1 MARRRSK
8 TSATSGNMDSLLDAL
23 TNVVGILVIVLVAV
37 QISSQEA
44 AKRMEEMIKKIDPQE
59 QQKIDQQAAEAKAEL
74 AELQQAIQD
83 EQSRGKVDPEK
94 LLASLKE
101 ELAAAEEKA
110 KQDLLLAQAAE
121 KEAEEKRLA
130 AEELRKRLLVQLA
143 QLEEK
148 EKKFIA
154 SKDDLFAK
162 LEDTPI
168 PKPPPP
174 KEVRPPTPRDVPRD
188 PKNGNPLLQPRTVLV
203 KDGKVIPF
211 VDPGKQMETA
221 IKNRLKM
228 IIQKN
233 NIQVGEGNFIPDAN
247 QAQKMIDEFNSDPA
261 KNKYFE
267 ISLLRQG
274 NRINVQIK
282 PTEECGE
289 EPQDAVRGI
298 FQTVL
303 RNNQGKWYLNYLVE
317 PESFEAYMAIRK
329 VTDSAGY
336 YAGWK
341 PIDPGSYNHI
351 LGSGYAIGV
360 RPPARPPDPNRKPGP
375 VKGVLD

>member
-1 MARRRSK
+1 
-8 TSATSGNMDSLLDAL
+8 MDSLLDAL

-44 AKRMEEMIKKIDPQE
+44 ARRMEEMIEKIDPKE
-59 QQKIDQQAAEAKAEL
+59 QQKIEQESAEAKAEL
-74 AELQQAIQD
+74 AAI
-83 EQSRGKVDPEK
+83 EAALKEEKNREKIDPEK

-101 ELAAAEEKA
+101 ELAAAQEKA
-110 KQDLLLAQAAE
+110 KQDLLLVQTAE

-130 AEELRKRLLVQLA
+130 AEEIRQRLLVQLA
-143 QLEEK
+143 ELEEK

-188 PKNGNPLLQPRTVLV
+188 PKNGNALLQARTVLV
-203 KDGKVIPF
+203 KDGKIIPF
-211 VDPGKQMETA
+211 VDPGKIMETA

-233 NIQVGEGNFIPDAN
+233 NIQVGEGNYITDAN
-247 QAQKMIDEFNSDPA
+247 QAQKLIDEFNSDPA
-261 KNKYFE
+261 KNKYFD
-267 ISLLRQG
+267 ISMLRQG
-274 NRINVQIK
+274 NRIRIQIT

-298 FQTVL
+298 FNTVM
-303 RNNQGKWYLNYLVE
+303 RNNQKKWYLKYLVE

-329 VTDSAGY
+329 VTDRAGY
-336 YAGWK
+336 YAGWS
-341 PIDPGSYNHI
+341 PIDPGSYKHI
-351 LGSGYAIGV
+351 MDGGYGIGKKPPP
-360 RPPARPPDPNRKPGP
+360 RPPNRNKPGP